1 VVRREHEDLLRRLAV
16 SDPAV
21 LEALLGEQPA
31 PGECAGLDDRTA
43 ALVRLAAFVAQGSS
57 SPSYQAAVADALA
70 AGVTDGEVVGTLLA
84 LAPVVGT
91 VRIESAVADVSLALG
106 RDLGLPGGG

>member
-16 SDPAV
+16 SDAAA
-21 LEALLGEQPA
+21 LEALLGEVPA
-31 PGECAGLDDRTA
+31 QGERAGLDDRTT
-43 ALVRLAAFVAQGSS
+43 ALVRLAALVAQGAA

-70 AGVTDGEVVGTLLA
+70 AGVTDGDVVATLLA

>member
-1 VVRREHEDLLRRLAV
+1 VRREHEDLLRRLAV
-16 SDPAV
+16 NDLGALAAV
-21 LEALLGEQPA
+21 LGAGPAAGEGA
-31 PGECAGLDDRTA
+31 RLDDKTA
-43 ALVRLAAFVAQGSS
+43 ALVRLAAFVAQGAS

-91 VRIESAVADVSLALG
+91 LRVESAVPDVSLALE
-106 RDLGLPGGG
+106 RDLGLPGRE